1 MAMNPRLLRP
11 RAAGGFNPK
20 SLPSLI
26 GWWDAAD
33 SSTITLNG
41 STVSEWRDKS
51 NSGFHVSQAT
61 AANQPS
67 YVTGSLNGK
76 NGINWGTT
84 AGTAIFLRRNTMP
97 AYAPR
102 DTFVVADY
110 DGANPF
116 PTFVGLMHN
125 ANVIS
130 GNSGN
135 TNAFLNASYFKNHAF
150 NGAATSFTML
160 PIIES
165 PFLLRATWTTFALA
179 TTTTNQF
186 GVGGWSSTATRG
198 WAGKIYEI
206 IMLSE
211 EANDSAYSAI
221 KRYIS
226 AKWGISIA

>member
-1 MAMNPRLLRP
+1 MAMSPRLLRP
-11 RAAGGFNPK
+11 RASGFNPK
-20 SLPSLI
+20 SLPGLI

-33 SSTITLNG
+33 SSTVTLNG

-51 NSGFHVSQAT
+51 NSGFHLSQAT

-67 YVTGSLNGK
+67 YDTASLNGK

-84 AGTAIFLRRNTMP
+84 AGTAIILRRNTMP

-102 DTFVVADY
+102 DTFIVADY
-110 DGANPF
+110 DGTNPF

-125 ANVIS
+125 VNVLS
-130 GNSGN
+130 GNSG
-135 TNAFLNASYFKNHAF
+135 TTAAFLNSSSLKNHAF

-160 PIIES
+160 PTIES
-165 PFLLRATWTTFALA
+165 PFLLRATFTSTALA

-186 GVGGWSSTATRG
+186 GVGGWTSATTRG

-211 EANDSAYSAI
+211 EASDSVYSGI